1 MSIVAFKKKS
11 LVQYGKKTSGNSPG
25 GNWITQGPFGSHPV
39 RPLYSSNGFSVSGS
53 HRNVGYVG
61 KTYQM
66 SKSGTPYKGQYAK
79 GNGGTF
85 GKYIIAQPVTISNE
99 VFTLGNQSH
108 YVKPPT
114 LSTRGMLAKR
124 YKWIHSGTY
133 PNYWVQPIYGGSM
146 LSDTKSQGNYVD
158 QIRTA
163 NLCVNDV
170 NNTKKYEGLVRDGGP
185 TLCKKST
192 AGFTYDDMAR
202 NGPYTKFLYRSVD
215 SSVHTSQI
223 QKKCQNPTE
232 QQKPWPPPSNGNAC
246 NAHNKNRIDDP

>member
-1 MSIVAFKKKS
+1 MSIATLKKKS
-11 LVQYGKKTSGNSPG
+11 LAQYGNKTSGSSPG
-25 GNWITQGPFGSHPV
+25 GNWITQGPFGRNPV
-39 RPLYSSNGFSVSGS
+39 SPSYSSNGFSITGS

-79 GNGGTF
+79 GHGGTF

-99 VFTLGNQSH
+99 VFILGNQSH

-133 PNYWVQPIYGGSM
+133 PNYWVQPNYGGSM

-158 QIRTA
+158 QVRTA
-163 NLCVNDV
+163 NLCVSDV
-170 NNTKKYEGLVRDGGP
+170 NNTKKYEGRRRINQ
-185 TLCKKST
+185 ST
-192 AGFTYDDMAR
+192 
-202 NGPYTKFLYRSVD
+202 K
-215 SSVHTSQI
+215 
-223 QKKCQNPTE
+223 QN
-232 QQKPWPPPSNGNAC
+232 
-246 NAHNKNRIDDP
+246 R

>member
-1 MSIVAFKKKS
+1 MSIATFKKKTM
-11 LVQYGKKTSGNSPG
+11 VHYETKTSGSSPG
-25 GNWITQGPFGSHPV
+25 GNWITQGPFGGSHRSI

-79 GNGGTF
+79 GNGGKF

-114 LSTRGMLAKR
+114 LSTRGMLAKK

-146 LSDTKSQGNYVD
+146 LSDTKSQGNYIN
-158 QIRTA
+158 QLRTS

-170 NNTKKYEGLVRDGGP
+170 NNTQKYEGLVRGCGSSI
-185 TLCKKST
+185 CNKNR
-192 AGFTYDDMAR
+192 AGL
-202 NGPYTKFLYRSVD
+202 YTKILYQPVD
-215 SSVHTSQI
+215 SSVYTSQI
-223 QKKCQNPTE
+223 QQKCQNPTE
-232 QQKPWPPPSNGNAC
+232 SQKPWPPASNGNAC
-246 NAHNKNRIDDP
+246 NAHNKNRIDEV